1 MDQSTPPPIVSQEPE
16 HWHIDKKV
24 PLALVYLLVG
34 QFLCG
39 VIVAVNMFGQV
50 NNQDKRITSIE
61 NQRVSE
67 RLVTLESQMSDT
79 KALLQRVDANTLR
92 LLERGST
99 TTTVYRNGV
108 SSPTQ

>member
-1 MDQSTPPPIVSQEPE
+1 MDSKRPPIQQEDD
-16 HWHIDKKV
+16 HRWHIDRKV

-39 VIVAVNMFGQV
+39 VVLAVNMFSQV
-50 NNQDKRITSIE
+50 NGQDKRITNIE

-79 KALLQRVDANTLR
+79 KALLQRVDSNLLR
-92 LLERGST
+92 LLERGGQNNRGGT
-99 TTTVYRNGV
+99 
-108 SSPTQ
+108 P